1 MARTACWM
9 ESRFTTSLRVIGGA
23 EEDESLYTM
32 TDAPTFGWMRKPASV
47 RMNLVLVEGL
57 RFHRALRVDAAH
69 NTVHILLRR
78 LPILLLALLGRIP
91 HHAI

>member
-1 MARTACWM
+1 MSTA
-9 ESRFTTSLRVIGGA
+9 ETFALLEAAQSGDEEAGERA
-23 EEDESLYTM
+23 E
-32 TDAPTFGWMRKPASV
+32 
-47 RMNLVLVEGL
+47 NLVLVEGL

-69 NTVHILLRR
+69 NTVHVLLRR